1 MAEINTD
8 NQKTQGKKVRSKKLT
23 TRIDMTPMVDLAF
36 LLLTFFMLATT
47 FIKPQVKEL
56 TLPEKTEDESIQPLI
71 NEKKVLSVILGDND
85 LVYWFIGITNPEV
98 KQTDFSSEG
107 IRSVLQEHNQ
117 QIEKMVVLI
126 KPDNSSNYQNL
137 VDILDELEIS
147 GVDRYALVNI
157 TPEDQALIARYKN
170 EQL

>member
-1 MAEINTD
+1 MAEVNTD
-8 NQKTQGKKVRSKKLT
+8 KQKSQGKKVRSKKLP

-71 NEKKVLSVILGDND
+71 NEKKVLSVILGGND
-85 LVYWFIGITNPEV
+85 QVYWFVGITDPVVN
-98 KQTDFSSEG
+98 KTDYSSEG
-107 IRSVLQEHNQ
+107 IRSVLQEYNQ
-117 QIEKMVVLI
+117 QIDKMVVLI
-126 KPDNSSNYQNL
+126 KPDNTSNYQNL

-147 GVDRYALVNI
+147 GVDRYALVNMA
-157 TPEDQALIARYKN
+157 PEDKALIAQYQN
-170 EQL
+170 EKL